1 MAATALTPPPVC
13 WSCGRRDLMGV
24 NSNLLGL
31 PPIFVGSGGSTDIY
45 ILRGRVGGGNYAAR
59 WDSTTLGRP
68 GRSVLTDPWTSP
80 GSAST
85 SESAAGV
92 ETDDR
97 DGREAFVRAPALLRD
112 CVSLWPHAH
121 PNDRAIVT
129 LTLDWD
135 RATFHPIDGRTQRLE
150 VPLPQELGEDARNSL
165 ASALVGLEVVGGPI
179 ENAKLSRS
187 HIRMEITRDADLEAI
202 KQRLQAL
209 VDDVL
214 PPTDEAS
221 N

>member
-1 MAATALTPPPVC
+1 M
-13 WSCGRRDLMGV
+13 
-24 NSNLLGL
+24 
-31 PPIFVGSGGSTDIY
+31 
-45 ILRGRVGGGNYAAR
+45 
-59 WDSTTLGRP
+59 
-68 GRSVLTDPWTSP
+68 
-80 GSAST
+80 
-85 SESAAGV
+85 
-92 ETDDR
+92 
-97 DGREAFVRAPALLRD
+97 
-112 CVSLWPHAH
+112 
-121 PNDRAIVT
+121 T

-187 HIRMEITRDADLEAI
+187 HIRMEITRDADPEAI